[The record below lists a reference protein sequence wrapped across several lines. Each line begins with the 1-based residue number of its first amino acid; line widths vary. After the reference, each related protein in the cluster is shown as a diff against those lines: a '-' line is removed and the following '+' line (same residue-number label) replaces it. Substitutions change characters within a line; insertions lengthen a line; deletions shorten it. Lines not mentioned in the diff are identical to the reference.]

1 MKLVLDGKVV
11 EAAAAGIDT
20 ANLDGS
26 FDDGVEETLALKS
39 GRPRRFDGA
48 FERLRRGVTALDL
61 PFTWPPAQL
70 QAWIAKLSAENHHE
84 SGTVRIV
91 IGKSGGA
98 PRLVML
104 SAERPEV
111 DVVCAVIV
119 PGLVRNGSPGITRL
133 KHPETLAAR
142 AALKI
147 ADAEA
152 AIVLNKAGRVAGA
165 IGGDVFALVQ
175 DTMLTPPAEEGASG
189 SLTRNDVARMARAEE
204 KPLTV
209 EMLRA
214 ASEIAIADGVGLRP
228 VIELDG
234 VAVNGGELGLITSLM
249 ASRI

>member
-1 MKLVLDGKVV
+1 MKVVLDGRVV
-11 EAAAAGIDT
+11 DAAAAGIDA

-26 FDDGVEETLALKS
+26 FDDGVEETLALKA

-48 FERLRRGVTALDL
+48 FERLKRGVTALDL
-61 PFTWPPAQL
+61 PFAWPPAQL
-70 QAWIAKLSAENHHE
+70 QAWIAKLAAENRHE

-91 IGKSGGA
+91 IGKSGTTQ
-98 PRLVML
+98 RLAMFT
-104 SAERPEV
+104 AERPGV
-111 DVVCAVIV
+111 DVVCAIVV
-119 PGLVRNGSPGITRL
+119 PGIARSGAPGITRL
-133 KHPETLAAR
+133 RHPETLAAR
-142 AALKI
+142 AALKA

-152 AIVLNKAGRVAGA
+152 AILLNTAGRVAGA

-175 DTMLTPPAEEGASG
+175 DTMITPPAEEGASG
-189 SLTRNDVARMARAEE
+189 SLTRNDVVRMAHAEE

-214 ASEIAIADGVGLRP
+214 ASELAIADGVGLRP